1 VIQPVEIEAAEVYSF
16 ELTSRQNYNAGEIQ
30 MREQLRRTFLA
41 VSLLLTSVSASF
53 GEPLLSIT
61 PASGNSFT
69 VQGNNMDGVAGIELN
84 LTYDNKS
91 LDTPTVVKESLVSTA
106 MLAANTA
113 IPGSIRIAIIST
125 TPFSGSGPVATIKFA
140 NGSGSVRIVS
150 QNTINSSGAQIGSGT
165 ISDLGPGVPFSQ
177 PVTTTTT
184 PTTATG
190 TSTGNTVPV
199 TSIPTYQGTVAMPL
213 DTAAQQPIK
222 QPAPV
227 EQPHTQVA
235 SAPSGEA
242 SPPPDT
248 PRSSIPAEA
257 KTEPA
262 RQITHI
268 GILERFRIYE
278 GEKTPAA
285 LSALFTREVTS
296 TITQTPAIA
305 VSDGTGKVTVT
316 VELPVSDVSPNFAIN
331 GAKMA
336 SIGKDNDTGRWIIE
350 LLPHKSVFRA
360 TLTIMTGN
368 TVIDYPLTVILPV
381 GAMKFTDKDFSEFIK
396 DSGAAKPKF
405 DLNGDGRHDYIDNYI
420 YTGHYLLNNEAGKKP
435 QLKGAK

>member
-1 VIQPVEIEAAEVYSF
+1 MNTISYSF
-16 ELTSRQNYNAGEIQ
+16 THPLTPSRQGRGDLLFVRAS
-30 MREQLRRTFLA
+30 FLA
-41 VSLLLTSVSASF
+41 VILILFSVSASF
-53 GEPLLSIT
+53 GASLSIS
-61 PASGNSFT
+61 PATGSSFT
-69 VQGNNMDGVAGIELN
+69 IQGNNMDGVAGIELS
-84 LTYDNKS
+84 LTYDKP
-91 LDTPTVVKESLVSTA
+91 LDTPTVVKESLVSTS

-113 IPGSIRIAIIST
+113 IPGTIRIAIIST

-140 NGSGSVRIVS
+140 NGSGSIRIAS
-150 QNTINSSGAQIGSGT
+150 QNIINSAGAQIGSGA

-177 PVTTTTT
+177 PATTITT
-184 PTTATG
+184 PTTVTG

-199 TSIPTYQGTVAMPL
+199 SSIPTYQGTLTLPS
-213 DTAAQQPIK
+213 DTAAQQPVK

-227 EQPHTQVA
+227 EQPHTQIA
-235 SAPSGEA
+235 SPPSGEA
-242 SPPPDT
+242 SPPPET
-248 PRSSIPAEA
+248 PRSSSPAEA

-262 RQITHI
+262 RQITHTS
-268 GILERFRIYE
+268 ILERFRAYE

-296 TITQTPAIA
+296 TIRQTPAIA

-316 VELPVSDVSPNFAIN
+316 LELPASDVSPNFAIN

-350 LLPHKSVFRA
+350 LTPHKSVFRA
-360 TLTIMTGN
+360 TLTVMTGN
-368 TVIDYPLTVILPV
+368 NVIDFPLTVILPV
-381 GAMKFTDKDFSEFIK
+381 GSMKFTDKDFSEFIK

-420 YTGHYLLNNEAGKKP
+420 YTGHYLLNNEAGKKAP
-435 QLKGAK
+435 QKGMK